1 MDQNGKSLGK
11 IPHLPKP
18 TTTGRPHL
26 NSSRTSSVVAPGRLN
41 AASWRLGSKVFPRA
55 LVKRS
60 GHMPHDWTNGKI
72 LRSASCK
79 VFGSITLGIFG
90 GSTICGSTNLSTIY
104 CLWPNS
110 ILGCRTQGIQASILW
125 KPNDSSLPK
134 PGAED
139 HMCFK
144 WGWSHESWT
153 SAFGSVES
161 RNKYIATC

>member
-55 LVKRS
+55 SVKRS

-79 VFGSITLGIFG
+79 VFGSITLGFLG
-90 GSTICGSTNLSTIY
+90 GRPFVYHLLPMAQLNLGMQDPGNPG
-104 CLWPNS
+104 LNS
-110 ILGCRTQGIQASILW
+110 LEAQRFQPAKAGGRR
-125 KPNDSSLPK
+125 
-134 PGAED
+134 
-139 HMCFK
+139 
-144 WGWSHESWT
+144 SHVFQVGMES
-153 SAFGSVES
+153 
-161 RNKYIATC
+161 